1 MSYGLA
7 FSEQPA
13 ESVERVRREQLEAA
27 AESLRRDA
35 DPVEAIHDA
44 RKRIKKTRALLRLAR
59 PGLKS
64 KEYRRRNRELRD
76 AGRRMSDARDADVLV
91 ETVGELAERFVGR
104 HPERFFTAIRDGL
117 VSSGEANPAEHAPR
131 LLALARDEWPLR
143 ELDADALADSITRS
157 YTRGRRAFKRST
169 RDASTENLHA
179 WRKRVKDLWY
189 QQRLLEATWPGVV
202 KAQAKE
208 AKRLSKLLG
217 SDHDL
222 AVLADAVD
230 DPELHVL
237 IDERRAEL
245 LAEAR
250 ALGRRVYAE
259 RPKAF
264 ARRVHRYLELAGA

>member
-7 FSEQPA
+7 FSELPEA
-13 ESVERVRREQLEAA
+13 SVERVRREQLEAA
-27 AESLRRDA
+27 AESLQGAR

-59 PGLKS
+59 PGLKPNA
-64 KEYRRRNRELRD
+64 YRRRNRELRD
-76 AGRRMSDARDADVLV
+76 AGRQMSDVRDADVLV
-91 ETVGELAERFVGR
+91 ETVDELAERFVGR
-104 HPERFFTAIRDGL
+104 HPKRFFAAIRDDL
-117 VSSGEANPAEHAPR
+117 ASSGEADPAEHAAR
-131 LLALARDEWPLR
+131 LAVLARDEWPLR
-143 ELDADALADSITRS
+143 GLDADALADAITRS
-157 YTRGRRAFKRST
+157 YTRGREAFKRST
-169 RDASTENLHA
+169 GQPSTENLHD

-222 AVLADAVD
+222 AVLAEAVD
-230 DPELHVL
+230 DPELQVL
-237 IDERRAEL
+237 IDERRDEL
-245 LAEAR
+245 LVEAR